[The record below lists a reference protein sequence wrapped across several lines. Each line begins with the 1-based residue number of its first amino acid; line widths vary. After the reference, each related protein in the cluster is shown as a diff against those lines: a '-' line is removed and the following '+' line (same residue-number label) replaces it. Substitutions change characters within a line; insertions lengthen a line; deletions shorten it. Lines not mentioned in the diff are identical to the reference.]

1 MGEADCRH
9 RPTDSAREIGDAM
22 TFPKTSDDTKAKTS
36 CRLPRKINLPRTLYG
51 FVFRAS
57 GWHQLAAAILSVL
70 LFTAGTIPLEIQRRI
85 VNAATYNG
93 SYRTIAF
100 LVLAYVLLALIEG
113 GVKLVLNVYSSWI
126 GETAIRWLRLQVFET
141 SEALK
146 EEDSVMTSEGV
157 QLSIV
162 LAEAE
167 PVGGFVGTSISEP
180 LLQIGILTAV
190 CGYLVYLQPLMTII
204 VVTIFLP
211 QSGFVPFMQEAINR
225 RVGKKINIMRNVSE
239 DIVQMGHAIDTNG
252 LQASRIGNV
261 FQINMS
267 IYKIKFTM
275 NFMMNLMTQMG
286 YAGIFAM
293 GGYFVVTGK
302 TEIGTVVA
310 FVSGLSKINDPW
322 GDLVNWYRDLRVT
335 QVKYRLIFSSAQIAP
350 ATAG

>member
-1 MGEADCRH
+1 MRVLKTYRSPKAVISRQF
-9 RPTDSAREIGDAM
+9 AKEI
-22 TFPKTSDDTKAKTS
+22 
-36 CRLPRKINLPRTLYG
+36 ILPRTLYG
-51 FVFRAS
+51 FVFQTS
-57 GWHQLAAAILSVL
+57 GWHQLVTAILSVL

-85 VNAATYNG
+85 VNAATENG

-100 LVLAYVLLALIEG
+100 LVLLYILLALTEG
-113 GVKLVLNVYSSWI
+113 TVKLLLNIYSSWI
-126 GETAIRWLRLQVFET
+126 GESAVRWLRLQVFQAAPASGT
-141 SEALK
+141 NG
-146 EEDSVMTSEGV
+146 SVITSEGV
-157 QLSIV
+157 QLSII

-180 LLQIGILTAV
+180 LLQIGILAAV
-190 CGYLVYLQPLMTII
+190 CSYLVYLQPLMTII
-204 VVTIFLP
+204 VITIFVP
-211 QSGFVPFMQEAINR
+211 QSGFVPIMQSAINR
-225 RVGKKINIMRNVSE
+225 RVGKKISIMRDVSE
-239 DIVQMGHAIDTNG
+239 DIVQMGHAVDRDG
-252 LQASRIGNV
+252 LQASRIGDV
-261 FQINMS
+261 FRINMS

-335 QVKYRLIFSSAQIAP
+335 QVKYDLIYNSAQIGTVA
-350 ATAG
+350 AGEELRSTSSPGARSLET

>member
-1 MGEADCRH
+1 MTILKTFRGPKAALS
-9 RPTDSAREIGDAM
+9 RPLAKEI
-22 TFPKTSDDTKAKTS
+22 
-36 CRLPRKINLPRTLYG
+36 ILPRTLYG

-57 GWHQLAAAILSVL
+57 GWHQAATAILSIV
-70 LFTAGTIPLEIQRRI
+70 LFTAGTIPLEVQRRI
-85 VNAATYNG
+85 VNAATEDG
-93 SYRTIAF
+93 SYRTIAI
-100 LVLAYVLLALIEG
+100 LVLIYILLALTEG
-113 GVKLVLNVYSSWI
+113 AVKLVLNIYSSWI
-126 GETAIRWLRLQVFET
+126 GEAAVRWLRLQVFEASRT
-141 SEALK
+141 SATG
-146 EEDSVMTSEGV
+146 DSMMASEGI
-157 QLSIV
+157 QLSII

-190 CGYLVYLQPLMTII
+190 CGYLVYLQPLITII

-211 QSGFVPFMQEAINR
+211 QSGFVPVMQAAINR
-225 RVGKKINIMRNVSE
+225 RVGKRISIMRNVSE
-239 DIVQMGHAIDTNG
+239 DIVQMGQAIDTDG
-252 LQASRIGNV
+252 QQASRIGDV
-261 FQINMS
+261 FRINMS

-286 YAGIFAM
+286 YAGIFAL

-335 QVKYRLIFSSAQIAP
+335 QVKYGLIYNSAQIGTSSAGELPAP
-350 ATAG
+350 KTLPGTLNPEK

>member
-1 MGEADCRH
+1 MTILKTFRGAKVALS
-9 RPTDSAREIGDAM
+9 RP
-22 TFPKTSDDTKAKTS
+22 FPKE
-36 CRLPRKINLPRTLYG
+36 IILPRTLYG

-57 GWHQLAAAILSVL
+57 GWHQLATAILSIV
-70 LFTAGTIPLEIQRRI
+70 LFTAGTIPLEVQRRI
-85 VNAATYNG
+85 VNAATENG

-100 LVLAYVLLALIEG
+100 LVLIYVLLALTEG
-113 GVKLVLNVYSSWI
+113 AVKLVLNIYSSWI
-126 GETAIRWLRLQVFET
+126 GEAAVRWLRLQVFEASRT
-141 SEALK
+141 SVTG
-146 EEDSVMTSEGV
+146 DSMMTSEGV
-157 QLSIV
+157 QLSII

-190 CGYLVYLQPLMTII
+190 CGYLVYLQPLITII
-204 VVTIFLP
+204 VITIFLP
-211 QSGFVPFMQEAINR
+211 QSGFVPIMQAAINR
-225 RVGKKINIMRNVSE
+225 RVGKRIGIMRNVSE
-239 DIVQMGHAIDTNG
+239 DIVQMGHAIDTDG
-252 LQASRIGNV
+252 HQASRIGDV
-261 FQINMS
+261 FRINMS

-286 YAGIFAM
+286 YAGIFAL

-335 QVKYRLIFSSAQIAP
+335 QVKYGLIYNSSQVG
-350 ATAG
+350 TASAGELPGPSPCLETRS

>member
-1 MGEADCRH
+1 M
-9 RPTDSAREIGDAM
+9 
-22 TFPKTSDDTKAKTS
+22 
-36 CRLPRKINLPRTLYG
+36 
-51 FVFRAS
+51 
-57 GWHQLAAAILSVL
+57 LSIV

-85 VNAATYNG
+85 VNAATENG
-93 SYRTIAF
+93 SYGTITL
-100 LVLAYVLLALIEG
+100 LVLMYVLLALTEG
-113 GVKLVLNVYSSWI
+113 TVKLVLNIYSSWI
-126 GETAIRWLRLQVFET
+126 GEAAVRWLRLQVFQAAPASGT
-141 SEALK
+141 NGSMMA
-146 EEDSVMTSEGV
+146 SEGV
-157 QLSIV
+157 QLSII

-204 VVTIFLP
+204 VITIFLP
-211 QSGFVPFMQEAINR
+211 QSGFVPIMQAAINR
-225 RVGKKINIMRNVSE
+225 RVGKKISIMRSVSE
-239 DIVQMGHAIDTNG
+239 DIVVMGRAIDTDG
-252 LQASRIGNV
+252 LQASRIGDV
-261 FQINMS
+261 FRINMS

-335 QVKYRLIFSSAQIAP
+335 QVKYNLIFNSAQTSP
-350 ATAG
+350 AAAGEEPSSTPPARALSPET

>member
-1 MGEADCRH
+1 
-9 RPTDSAREIGDAM
+9 M
-22 TFPKTSDDTKAKTS
+22 TIPKTPGGSRAAISERFPKNV
-36 CRLPRKINLPRTLYG
+36 ILPRTLYG

-57 GWHQLAAAILSVL
+57 GWHQLATAILSIVL
-70 LFTAGTIPLEIQRRI
+70 FSAGTIPLEIQRRI
-85 VNAATYNG
+85 VNAATDSS

-100 LVLAYVLLALIEG
+100 LVLIYISLALIEG
-113 GVKLVLNVYSSWI
+113 TVKLVLNVYSSWI
-126 GETAIRWLRLQVFET
+126 GEAAIRWLRLQVFET
-141 SEALK
+141 SQASK
-146 EEDSVMTSEGV
+146 EESSIMTSEGV
-157 QLSIV
+157 QLSII

-167 PVGGFVGTSISEP
+167 PVGGFVGASISEP

-211 QSGFVPFMQEAINR
+211 QSGFVPLMQESINQ
-225 RVGKKINIMRNVSE
+225 RVVKKISIMRHVSE
-239 DIVQMGHAIDTNG
+239 DIVRTGRAIDMDG
-252 LQASRIGNV
+252 LQTSRIEEV
-261 FQINMS
+261 FQINMG

-302 TEIGTVVA
+302 TQIGTVAA

-322 GDLVNWYRDLRVT
+322 GDLVNWYRDLRVA
-335 QVKYRLIFSSAQIAP
+335 QVKYRLIFNSAH
-350 ATAG
+350 AGNAAVG

>member
-1 MGEADCRH
+1 
-9 RPTDSAREIGDAM
+9 
-22 TFPKTSDDTKAKTS
+22 
-36 CRLPRKINLPRTLYG
+36 LPRMLYG

-57 GWHQLAAAILSVL
+57 GWHQLATAMLSIV
-70 LFTAGTIPLEIQRRI
+70 LFTAGTIPLEVQRRI
-85 VNAATYNG
+85 VNAATENG
-93 SYRTIAF
+93 SYRTIAL
-100 LVLAYVLLALIEG
+100 LVLIYILLALTEG
-113 GVKLVLNVYSSWI
+113 SVKLVLNIYSSWI
-126 GETAIRWLRLQVFET
+126 GEAAVRWLRLQVFQT
-141 SEALK
+141 SSASGTN
-146 EEDSVMTSEGV
+146 DSKVASEGV
-157 QLSIV
+157 QLSII

-167 PVGGFVGTSISEP
+167 PVGGFVGSSISEP

-211 QSGFVPFMQEAINR
+211 QSGFVPIMQAAINR
-225 RVGKKINIMRNVSE
+225 RVGKKISIMRNVSE
-239 DIVQMGHAIDTNG
+239 DIVHMGRAIDTDG
-252 LQASRIGNV
+252 VQASRIGGV
-261 FQINMS
+261 FLINMS

-286 YAGIFAM
+286 YAGIFAV

-335 QVKYRLIFSSAQIAP
+335 QVKYRLIFNSAQIETST
-350 ATAG
+350 ATESAVLQSLSNDFRLRT

>member
-1 MGEADCRH
+1 MNILKPFRGSKAAISRQI
-9 RPTDSAREIGDAM
+9 PKEI
-22 TFPKTSDDTKAKTS
+22 
-36 CRLPRKINLPRTLYG
+36 LLPRTLYG
-51 FVFRAS
+51 FVFRVS
-57 GWHQLAAAILSVL
+57 GWHQLVTAMLSIV

-85 VNAATYNG
+85 VNAATENG
-93 SYRTIAF
+93 SYRTIAI
-100 LVLAYVLLALIEG
+100 LVLIYILLALTEG
-113 GVKLVLNVYSSWI
+113 AVKLVLNIYGSWI
-126 GETAIRWLRLQVFET
+126 GEAAVRWLRLQVFEASRT
-141 SEALK
+141 SVTDGSLMA
-146 EEDSVMTSEGV
+146 SEGV

-204 VVTIFLP
+204 VITIFLP
-211 QSGFVPFMQEAINR
+211 QSGFVPMMQAAINR

-239 DIVQMGHAIDTNG
+239 EIVQIGQAIDTDG
-252 LQASRIGNV
+252 LQASRIGDV
-261 FQINMS
+261 FRINMS

-286 YAGIFAM
+286 YAGILAL

-310 FVSGLSKINDPW
+310 FISGLSKINDPW

-335 QVKYRLIFSSAQIAP
+335 QVKYGLIYNSAQVGTISANDEAGST
-350 ATAG
+350 ATLAARCS